1 MGLGDV
7 LCCVQKQGSGCILP
21 YFAAEIALSVQWVPF
36 WPHNWGKKTNF
47 ALWNGEL
54 LSECLCS
61 LLPCEDSSVLSTVSA
76 VKCRSSLVFPCAA
89 GLPGAW
95 KCPARSKRRQQRR
108 KYLLVHSGYFGT
120 GLELLGNIVYSEIFL
135 LQRKVLRKIVVV
147 WYVHCSS
154 VAESVP
160 WVLHKFVP
168 KFWGKTCCV
177 LCSAKLW
184 DL

>member
-7 LCCVQKQGSGCILP
+7 LCCIQKQGSGCILP

-36 WPHNWGKKTNF
+36 WPHNWGKKPNF

-108 KYLLVHSGYFGT
+108 KYLLVLSGYFGT
-120 GLELLGNIVYSEIFL
+120 GLQLLGNIVYSEIFL
-135 LQRKVLRKIVVV
+135 LQRKSPQKNCCLICPLFKRSRVSALNTSQV
-147 WYVHCSS
+147 
-154 VAESVP
+154 
-160 WVLHKFVP
+160 VP